1 MDGRQES
8 AQLIATGS
16 PATGGPAPGVL
27 RTPDECFDGIV
38 GFPYA
43 PHYVT
48 VQAEGAPPVRMHYVD
63 AGDRQGPPV
72 LLLHGQ
78 PTWSY
83 LYRRVIPV
91 LAERGL
97 RCIAPDNIGFGRSDK
112 PVEPPAYTY
121 RRHVAWTTALV
132 DALGLEGVT
141 LVVQDWGGPIGL
153 GALAARPH
161 LVAGVVAT
169 NTVLH
174 TCDPALAG
182 RLTWANHATADGRMV
197 VEQALLD
204 YVAYCARAPEL
215 VPSMFVGGALGSL
228 DDGAAAAYDAP
239 FPEPRYTAGVRQM
252 TALIPLTPNDPGAR
266 TGRATSEALTRWNG
280 PLLTAYSD
288 GDPAT
293 RGWEKVLQEIAP
305 GAAGRRHLT
314 IEGAGHFVPEER
326 GPELARIVADFVDSM
341 R

>member
-1 MDGRQES
+1 VDGCQEG
-8 AQLIATGS
+8 AQLTATDD
-16 PATGGPAPGVL
+16 PAAGVL

-38 GFPYA
+38 DFPY
-43 PHYVT
+43 PPRYMT
-48 VQAEGAPPVRMHYVD
+48 VHAEGAPPVRMHYVD
-63 AGDRQGPPV
+63 AGDPQGSPV

-83 LYRRVIPV
+83 LYRHVIAV
-91 LAERGL
+91 LVERGL

-112 PVEPPAYTY
+112 PREPATYTY
-121 RRHVAWTTALV
+121 RRHVDWATAFM
-132 DALGLEGVT
+132 DALDLHGVT

-161 LVAGVVAT
+161 RVAGAVAS

-182 RLTWANHATADGRMV
+182 ELTWANHATDDGRMV
-197 VEQALLD
+197 VEQALLE
-204 YVAYCARAPEL
+204 YVAFCARAREL

-228 DDGAAAAYDAP
+228 DDATRAAYDAP
-239 FPEPRYTAGVRQM
+239 FPEARYTAGVRQM

-266 TGRATSEALTRWNG
+266 TGRATTEALTRWSG
-280 PLLTAYSD
+280 ALLTAFSD

-293 RGWEKVLQEIAP
+293 RGWERVLQRTAP
-305 GAAGRRHLT
+305 GAAGRHHRT
-314 IEGAGHFVPEER
+314 IEGAGHFVQEER
-326 GPELARIVADFVDSM
+326 GEELAGIVAGFVEEI

>member
-1 MDGRQES
+1 MDGGQEG
-8 AQLIATGS
+8 AQLIAADSPTTGV
-16 PATGGPAPGVL
+16 PAAGVL
-27 RTPDECFDGIV
+27 RTPDGCFDGIV
-38 GFPYA
+38 DFPYP

-48 VQAEGAPPVRMHYVD
+48 LHAEGAPPVRMHYVD
-63 AGDRQGPPV
+63 AGDPDGRQV

-91 LAERGL
+91 LVERGL
-97 RCIAPDNIGFGRSDK
+97 RLIAPDNIGFGRSDK
-112 PVEPPAYTY
+112 PVEPAAYTY
-121 RRHVAWTTALV
+121 RRHVAWATAFM
-132 DALGLEGVT
+132 DALDLQDVT

-161 LVAGVVAT
+161 RVAGVVAT

-182 RLTWANHATADGRMV
+182 KLTWANHATADGRVV

-204 YVAYCARAPEL
+204 YIAFCARAPEL

-239 FPEPRYTAGVRQM
+239 FPEPRYTAGVRQL

-266 TGRATSEALTRWNG
+266 TGRATTEALTQWNG
-280 PLLTAYSD
+280 GLVTAFSD

-293 RGWEKVLQEIAP
+293 GGWERVLQETAP
-305 GAAGRRHLT
+305 GAAGRHHPT
-314 IEGAGHFVPEER
+314 IKGAGHFVQEER
-326 GPELARIVADFVDSM
+326 GEELARIVADFVDGI